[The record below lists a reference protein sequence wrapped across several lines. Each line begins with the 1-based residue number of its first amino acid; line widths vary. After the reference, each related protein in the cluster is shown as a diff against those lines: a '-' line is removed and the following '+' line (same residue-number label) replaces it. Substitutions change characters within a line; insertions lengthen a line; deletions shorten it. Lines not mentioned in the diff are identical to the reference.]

1 MKYLAIIVLVTAC
14 EYITA
19 CTPDCPQPEPVVKEQ
34 LAPSE
39 EACKEYAGRGGTTK
53 VECPVAEAPAPVKK
67 AVKKIK
73 AAKPKDV
80 K

>member
-1 MKYLAIIVLVTAC
+1 MKHLLLFALL
-14 EYITA
+14 TA

-39 EACKEYAGRGGTTK
+39 ADCKEFLGHGGTTK
-53 VECPVAEAPAPVKK
+53 VECPVVEAPAPVKK

-73 AAKPKDV
+73 AAKPTDV